1 MSEHLLIAA
10 GFGGQGVMLIG
21 QILATAGM
29 FDNKHTTWL
38 PSYGPE
44 MRGGTANCTVV
55 VSDEPIASPIT
66 NTPNELII
74 MNIPSLIKFE
84 KEIQSD
90 GLMVINT
97 SVVDRDTIRDD
108 ISIIKV
114 DANAIAEKLGNL
126 KVANMV
132 VLGAYLQ
139 KTGAVTLEGVKKALE
154 EKLTGS
160 KAALVNLNIKA
171 IEEGMKSVS

>member
-1 MSEHLLIAA
+1 MSEHLLVVA

-29 FDNKHTTWL
+29 FDNQHTTWL

-55 VSDEPIASPIT
+55 VSDDPIGSPIT
-66 NTPNELII
+66 NTPNELIV

-84 KEIQSD
+84 KEIQP
-90 GLMVINT
+90 GGVMVINT
-97 SVVDRDTIRDD
+97 SVVDRETNRND
-108 ISIIKV
+108 ISVVKI
-114 DANAIAEKLGNL
+114 DANSIAEKLGNL

-132 VLGAYLQ
+132 VLGAYLK
-139 KTGAVTLEGVKKALE
+139 KTGTVTMEGVRKALE
-154 EKLTGS
+154 KKLTGR
-160 KAALVNLNIKA
+160 KASLLDLNIQA
-171 IEEGMKSVS
+171 VEEGMKSVD

>member
-1 MSEHLLIAA
+1 
-10 GFGGQGVMLIG
+10 
-21 QILATAGM
+21 
-29 FDNKHTTWL
+29 
-38 PSYGPE
+38 

-132 VLGAYLQ
+132 VLGAYLK
-139 KTGAVTLEGVKKALE
+139 KTGAVTLEGVKALE

-160 KAALVNLNIKA
+160 KAALVNLNIRA
-171 IEEGMKSVS
+171 IEEG

>member
-1 MSEHLLIAA
+1 
-10 GFGGQGVMLIG
+10 
-21 QILATAGM
+21 
-29 FDNKHTTWL
+29 
-38 PSYGPE
+38 
-44 MRGGTANCTVV
+44 
-55 VSDEPIASPIT
+55 
-66 NTPNELII
+66 
-74 MNIPSLIKFE
+74 
-84 KEIQSD
+84 
-90 GLMVINT
+90 MVINT